1 MGPFNRLDDV
11 TIHQLIQKYGE
22 HFKGEPRV
30 FRAPGR
36 VNLIGEH
43 TDYNDGFV
51 FPMAIE
57 LTTDLVI
64 TSREDRLLR
73 IWSENMQ
80 ELATRSLDNLERE
93 DHWSDYVA
101 GVASVLEGA
110 GYPLM
115 GADIYV
121 ASDVPVGAGLSSS
134 AALEV
139 AAARALLSLAGLQLE
154 PVRLAQLSQRAENEF
169 VGMNCGIMDQFIA
182 VHGERDKAIWLDCR
196 SLDYKPVRLPSDRVR
211 VVIGDTMV
219 RHQLGSTEY
228 GKRRAECEEGV
239 GLLAEVYPGIGA
251 LRDISLEQFNQVKDR
266 LPEIIRHRCRH
277 VISENDRVQAA
288 VEALHRDDLSRF
300 GSLMNTSHDSLRD
313 DYAVSCTELDTMVA
327 IARGLPGVLGARMT
341 GGGFGGCTV
350 NLVQVDQVDDVCTAL
365 ARQYEEA
372 TGQAPTLYVSSAAPG
387 VHEVTVAVGQS

>member
-1 MGPFNRLDDV
+1 M
-11 TIHQLIQKYGE
+11 TIQQLIRKHGE
-22 HFKGEPRV
+22 HFDGQPRV
-30 FRAPGR
+30 FRATGR

-51 FPMAIE
+51 LPMAIE
-57 LTTDLVI
+57 MTTDLVI

-80 ELATRSLDNLERE
+80 ELAIRPLDQLEQE
-93 DHWSDYVA
+93 SHWSDYVA

-121 ASDVPVGAGLSSS
+121 ASDVPIGAGLSSS

-139 AAARALLSLAGLQLE
+139 AAARALLSLAGLQVDR
-154 PVRLAQLSQRAENEF
+154 VRLAQLSQRAENEF
-169 VGMNCGIMDQFIA
+169 VGVNCGIMDQFIA
-182 VHGERDKAIWLDCR
+182 VHGERDKAVWLDCR
-196 SLDYKPVRLPSDRVR
+196 SLDYRPVRWPSDRVR
-211 VVIGDTMV
+211 VVIGDTMIH
-219 RHQLGSTEY
+219 HQLGSTEY
-228 GKRRAECEEGV
+228 SKRRAECEEGV
-239 GLLAEVYPGIGA
+239 RLLAEVYPGIRA
-251 LRDISLEQFNQVKDR
+251 LRDISLEQLNQVEDR

-277 VISENDRVQAA
+277 VITENDRVQAA
-288 VEALHRDDLSRF
+288 VEALRREDLSRF
-300 GSLMNTSHDSLRD
+300 GSLMNASHDSLRD

-327 IARGLPGVLGARMT
+327 IARGLPGVLGARLT

-350 NLVQVDQVDDVCTAL
+350 NLVQVDQVDDFCTAL
-365 ARQYEEA
+365 ARQYEET
-372 TGQAPTLYVSSAAPG
+372 TGRAPTIYVSRPAPG